1 MQIQKKYKMSFTASS
16 VRRRESAI
24 IAELFLRYADWDAVY
39 NEVLSDNILQL
50 NSISSQ
56 KRIYAEIKLRLKH
69 LSTSELQIL
78 ANDDPS
84 NSEAILWLAIC
95 RSYTFIG
102 DFAKEV
108 IHEKYISFQKSIED
122 CDYELFFEKKSSL
135 HPELNKLTDQTKK
148 KIKQIVFKMLNE
160 CGILGRKNEI
170 LAFYCPSEL
179 RTMLKAE
186 ELGYFP
192 TNEYGVAR

>member
-1 MQIQKKYKMSFTASS
+1 MLRREKYKMSFTSS
-16 VRRRESAI
+16 SLRRRESAI
-24 IAELFLRYADWDAVY
+24 IADLFLR
-39 NEVLSDNILQL
+39 LSDWNVVCNEILSQNILQL
-50 NSISSQ
+50 NTVSSQ

-78 ANDDPS
+78 ANDDPA
-84 NSEAILWLAIC
+84 NSETILWLAIC
-95 RSYTFIG
+95 RSYSFIG

-122 CDYELFFEKKSSL
+122 CDYELFFEKKSTL
-135 HPELNKLTDQTKK
+135 HPELNELTDMTRK
-148 KIKQIVFKMLNE
+148 KIRQIVFKLLRE
-160 CGILGRKNEI
+160 CNILGRNNEI
-170 LAFYCPSEL
+170 LAFYCSPEL
-179 RTMLKAE
+179 RSSLKTD

>member
-1 MQIQKKYKMSFTASS
+1 MQMQKKYKMSFTASS

-24 IAELFLRYADWDAVY
+24 IAELFLRHADWDAVY

-69 LSTSELQIL
+69 LTTSELQIL

-95 RSYTFIG
+95 RTYSFIG

-122 CDYELFFEKKSSL
+122 CDYELFFEKKSTL
-135 HPELNKLTDQTKK
+135 HPELNELTDMTRK
-148 KIKQIVFKMLNE
+148 KIKQIVFKLLRE
-160 CGILGRKNEI
+160 CNILGRNNEI
-170 LAFYCPSEL
+170 LAFYCSPEL
-179 RTMLKAE
+179 RSSLKTD

-192 TNEYGVAR
+192 TNEYGGIR

>member
-1 MQIQKKYKMSFTASS
+1 MLAREKYKMSFTSS
-16 VRRRESAI
+16 SLRRRESAI
-24 IAELFLRYADWDAVY
+24 IADLFLR
-39 NEVLSDNILQL
+39 LSDWNVVCNEILSQNILQL
-50 NSISSQ
+50 NTVSSQ

-78 ANDDPS
+78 ANDDPA
-84 NSEAILWLAIC
+84 NSETILWLAIC
-95 RSYTFIG
+95 RSYSFIG

-122 CDYELFFEKKSSL
+122 CDYELFFEKKSTL
-135 HPELNKLTDQTKK
+135 HPELNELTDMTRK
-148 KIKQIVFKMLNE
+148 KIRQIVFKLLRE
-160 CGILGRKNEI
+160 CNILGRNNEI
-170 LAFYCPSEL
+170 LAFYCSPEL
-179 RTMLKAE
+179 RSSLKTD